1 ISVVQLQCAEANL
14 LRPSDTETLSLHIQD
29 NEGQTALHYA
39 VLCERED
46 IAELLVKHHA
56 DLQIKDGDGNTA
68 QDLCSSAWPFMK
80 PAN

>member
-1 ISVVQLQCAEANL
+1 MFHV
-14 LRPSDTETLSLHIQD
+14 QD

-56 DLQIKDGDGNTA
+56 DLQIKDEDGSTP
-68 QDLCSSAWPFMK
+68 QDLCPSSWSFL
-80 PAN
+80 NQSN